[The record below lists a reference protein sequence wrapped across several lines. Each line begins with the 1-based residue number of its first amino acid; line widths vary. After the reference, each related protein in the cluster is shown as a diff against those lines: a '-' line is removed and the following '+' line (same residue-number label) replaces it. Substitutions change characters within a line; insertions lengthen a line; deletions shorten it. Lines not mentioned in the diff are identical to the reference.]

1 MTQETKTADMDRM
14 IYTVTAAQRQAIL
27 SRSSRKEADLAV
39 LDEMVKEMRSTFEKE
54 GLVLIRGLLDDVH
67 LQQLCDEGQAV
78 ADAVKMGTTFSSLK
92 FSPIFSFPE
101 NSNGSNGRSNGTTN
115 NGKNHSTT
123 EDLSGQAFRDTALTS
138 AIPAFIA
145 KVLFQME
152 EEKEEEEAQKER
164 VGNKNDNKDSGTT
177 LRLLKDAFMAKGKEQ
192 KHCGWHVDDSGFWPT
207 DASSNGVN
215 VWIALDD
222 MPAKYGGGLAVS
234 PGSHTAEWRQ
244 KAYETIGSTMIFP
257 PEGVEAGS
265 ELFKQVY
272 GKTCS
277 MATLDPSLNQLIE
290 SSKVEFDY
298 QTGDCLFCTRWLFH
312 RSVLINEEGLKQL
325 KLKEESTAALK
336 RYSIRYEKGTAR
348 IPKGLSVE
356 YCVLMDENNSGQS
369 LDSVCKEGTP
379 FYPQCW
385 PLLIP
390 TDMQKQEQEMKLLA
404 TDTFPKLDAKRQE
417 VLRDIMANIKPY

>member
-1 MTQETKTADMDRM
+1 MKEGDLSVLANM
-14 IYTVTAAQRQAIL
+14 I
-27 SRSSRKEADLAV
+27 
-39 LDEMVKEMRSTFEKE
+39 KEMRSTFENE
-54 GLVLIRGLLDDVH
+54 GLVLIRGLLDDAQ

-101 NSNGSNGRSNGTTN
+101 NLNGSNGTSNGTSS
-115 NGKNHSTT
+115 NGKNHG
-123 EDLSGQAFRDTALTS
+123 EKDDLSGQAFRHTALAS
-138 AIPAFIA
+138 AVPAFIA

-152 EEKEEEEAQKER
+152 EEEEEEEAQKKR
-164 VGNKNDNKDSGTT
+164 DNDGNDKKDSGTT

-234 PGSHTAEWRQ
+234 PGSHTADWRQ

-277 MATLDPSLNQLIE
+277 MATLDPSLNHLIE

-325 KLKEESTAALK
+325 KLKEGSTPEEHVAALK

-356 YCVLMDENNSGQS
+356 HCVLMDDNNSGQS

-379 FYPQCW
+379 FYPRCW
-385 PLLIP
+385 PLLSP
-390 TDMQKQEQEMKLLA
+390 ATMQKQEQEMKLLA
-404 TDTFPKLDAKRQE
+404 TDTFPKLDAKRQQ
-417 VLRDIMANIKPY
+417 VLSDIMANIKPY